1 MVFFVESYQSNVK
14 ELMRLSEWWG
24 SLVMFERIF
33 WYIAV
38 PFTVLFFIQLVLTFT
53 GMGGDDADG
62 EFGDDGGDLDG
73 DGEADGDGSE
83 GGGFRIFTVKN
94 FITFFTVFGWSGITL
109 HNAGAGEYFVLFG
122 SLLIAVAVMLLVAML
137 FVSITRL
144 AQSGTMDVKSAKGR
158 SGEVYLP
165 IPAGRSGRGKITITL
180 QGALREIDAV
190 TEGETLPRGTAVR
203 VVDIAGNGVLLVEK
217 A

>member
-1 MVFFVESYQSNVK
+1 MG
-14 ELMRLSEWWG
+14 EWW
-24 SLVMFERIF
+24 SAMSMFEQVF
-33 WYIAV
+33 WYIAI

-62 EFGDDGGDLDG
+62 GMEGDGGEGLDSDG
-73 DGEADGDGSE
+73 NGEAGEAS
-83 GGGFRIFTVKN
+83 GFRIFTVKN

-109 HNAGAGEYFVLFG
+109 HNAGAGEYLVLFG
-122 SLLIAVAVMLLVAML
+122 ALLIAGAVMLLVALL

-144 AQSGTMDVKSAKGR
+144 AQSGTMDVKNALGTT
-158 SGEVYLP
+158 GEVYLP
-165 IPAGRSGRGKITITL
+165 IPAGRSGRGKISIML

-190 TEGETLPRGTAVR
+190 TAGEALPRGAAVR
-203 VVDIAGNGVLLVEK
+203 VVEVGGNGVLLVEK

>member
-1 MVFFVESYQSNVK
+1 M
-14 ELMRLSEWWG
+14 SEWWG
-24 SLVMFERIF
+24 NMMMFERIF
-33 WYIAV
+33 WYIAI

-53 GMGGDDADG
+53 GMGGEDTGG
-62 EFGDDGGDLDG
+62 EFGDGGADLDG
-73 DGEADGDGSE
+73 DGDADGDGGD

-109 HNAGAGEYFVLFG
+109 HNAGAGEYLVLLG
-122 SLLIAVAVMLLVAML
+122 SLLIAVAVMLLVALL

-144 AQSGTMDVKSAKGR
+144 AQSGTMDLKGAKGR
-158 SGEVYLP
+158 SGEVYIP
-165 IPAGRSGRGKITITL
+165 IPAGRSGRGKISITL

-190 TEGETLPRGTAVR
+190 TEGEALPRGTAVR
-203 VVDIAGNGVLLVEK
+203 VVDITGNGVLLVEK